1 MHKDLTWFRI
11 FRMKVNH
18 WSLPNGATCVVADI
32 EQSTLT
38 CIDFWCKG
46 GSLYEMKDEEGMA
59 HFLEHMIFKGSKNLK
74 EGEFDLKIESLGGS
88 SNAATGLDDVHYHV
102 LIPPEK
108 IEEGL
113 KLILEL
119 LLFPEIEQNAFKM
132 EKEVVLEEIAQNIE
146 QPDEIIYMKLLKECL
161 TPHRYSKPILGDNKT
176 VRSIHPKQMK
186 LFHKKHYVGK
196 NCTLCIA
203 GDLPKEIY
211 SIINNSKLKELK
223 KIPKEKVITNETT
236 FNKGYKKEII
246 PRLEGGRI
254 LKAWKLPP
262 AKEQMII
269 LGAEIIA
276 TILCEGK
283 NSLIVKELREEKR
296 IIESIDIDLQ
306 ILEEGG
312 LILLDVSCPEEN
324 LQFAEIE
331 INKILKELSRGL
343 VKSKDLERAKKLV
356 INNIYYGLELSNQ
369 IASTLGSQALWG
381 RHQEIFK
388 SIDDISYWT
397 TSRLNELIIPLFNP
411 ENSFTLIA
419 EPEK

>member
-1 MHKDLTWFRI
+1 
-11 FRMKVNH
+11 MKVNH

-46 GSLYEMKDEEGMA
+46 GSLYEKKDQEGMA
-59 HFLEHMIFKGSKNLK
+59 HFLEHMIFKGSKNLQ

-102 LIPPEK
+102 LVPPEK

-119 LLFPEIEQNAFKM
+119 LLFPKIEEDAFKM

-146 QPDEIIYMKLLKECL
+146 QPDEIIYMKLLNECL
-161 TPHRYSKPILGDNKT
+161 TPHRYSQPILGNAKT
-176 VRSIHPKQMK
+176 VKSINPKQMK
-186 LFHKKHYVGK
+186 LFHKNHYVGK

-203 GDLPKEIY
+203 GDLPNEIY

-223 KIPKEKVITNETT
+223 TISKETPIIKKTS
-236 FNKGYKKEII
+236 FNKGYKKETI

-262 AKEQMII
+262 AKEQILI
-269 LGAEIIA
+269 LGAEIVA
-276 TILCEGK
+276 TMLCEGK
-283 NSLIVKELREEKR
+283 SSLIVKELREEKR

-312 LILLDVSCPEEN
+312 LILLDVSCSLEN
-324 LQFAEIE
+324 LKIAESELNNIL
-331 INKILKELSRGL
+331 NKLTIDL
-343 VKSKDLERAKKLV
+343 VTDKDLERAKKLV
-356 INNIYYGLELSNQ
+356 INNIYFGLELSTQ
-369 IASTLGSQALWG
+369 IASTLGNQALWG
-381 RHQEIFK
+381 RHQAILK
-388 SIDDISYWT
+388 SIEDISYWT
-397 TSRLNELIIPLFNP
+397 KIRLNELIFPLFNP
-411 ENSFTLIA
+411 ENAYTLIA

>member
-1 MHKDLTWFRI
+1 
-11 FRMKVNH
+11 MKVNH

-46 GSLYEMKDEEGMA
+46 GSLYELKDEEGMA

-102 LIPPEK
+102 LVPPEK
-108 IEEGL
+108 IEDGL

-119 LLFPEIEQNAFKM
+119 LLFPKIEHDAFEIEK
-132 EKEVVLEEIAQNIE
+132 KVVLEEIAQNIE
-146 QPDEIIYMKLLKECL
+146 QPDEIIYMKLLNECL
-161 TPHRYSKPILGDNKT
+161 SPHRYSKPILGDEKT
-176 VRSIHPKQMK
+176 VKSLNPKQMK
-186 LFHKKHYVGK
+186 LFHKNHYVGK

-203 GDLPKEIY
+203 GDLPNEIN
-211 SIINNSKLKELK
+211 SIINNSKIKELRTFSK
-223 KIPKEKVITNETT
+223 KTAITNKII
-236 FNKGYKKEII
+236 FNKGYKKETI

-262 AKEQMII
+262 AKEQLLI
-269 LGAEIIA
+269 LGAEIVA
-276 TILCEGK
+276 TMLCEGK
-283 NSLIVKELREEKR
+283 SSLIVKELREEKR

-312 LILLDVSCPEEN
+312 LILLDVSCPHEN
-324 LQFAEIE
+324 LKIAESE
-331 INKILKELSRGL
+331 INYILKNSIRDL
-343 VKSKDLERAKKLV
+343 VTNKNLERAKKLV
-356 INNIYYGLELSNQ
+356 INNIYFGLELSTQ
-369 IASTLGSQALWG
+369 IASTLGNQALWG
-381 RHQEIFK
+381 RHQAILK

-397 TSRLNELIIPLFNP
+397 TSRLNELILPLFNP
-411 ENSFTLIA
+411 ENAFTLIA

>member
-1 MHKDLTWFRI
+1 
-11 FRMKVNH
+11 MKVKH
-18 WSLPNGATCVVADI
+18 WSLANGATCVVADI
-32 EQSTLT
+32 EESTLT

-102 LIPPEK
+102 LVPREK

-119 LLFPEIEQNAFKM
+119 LLFPEIEQDAFEM

-161 TPHRYSKPILGDNKT
+161 TPHRYSKPILGNEKT
-176 VRSIHPKQMK
+176 VKSISPKQMK
-186 LFHKKHYVGK
+186 SFHKTHYVGK

-203 GDLPKEIY
+203 GQLPNDIF
-211 SIINNSKLKELK
+211 SIINNSKLNELK
-223 KIPKEKVITNETT
+223 SISKEKNINTKTT
-236 FNKGYKKEII
+236 FNKGYKKETI

-262 AKEQMII
+262 AKEQILI
-269 LGAEIIA
+269 LGAEIAA

-283 NSLIVKELREEKR
+283 SSLIVKALREEKR

-306 ILEEGG
+306 ILEKGG
-312 LILLDVSCPEEN
+312 LILLDVSCQKKN
-324 LQFAEIE
+324 LKIVESE
-331 INKILKELSRGL
+331 INKILKELNRDL
-343 VKSKDLERAKKLV
+343 VTNKDLERAKRLV
-356 INNIYYGLELSNQ
+356 INNIYFGLELSTQ
-369 IASTLGSQALWG
+369 IASTLGNQALWG
-381 RHQEIFK
+381 RHQSVLK
-388 SIDDISYWT
+388 SIEDISYWT
-397 TSRLNELIIPLFNP
+397 TSRLNELIFPLFNP
-411 ENSFTLIA
+411 ENAFTLIA
-419 EPEK
+419 LPEK

>member
-1 MHKDLTWFRI
+1 
-11 FRMKVNH
+11 MKVNH

-46 GSLYEMKDEEGMA
+46 GSLYEMKNEEGMA

-102 LIPPEK
+102 LVPPEK

-113 KLILEL
+113 NLILEL
-119 LLFPEIEQNAFKM
+119 LLFPKIEKEAFEV

-146 QPDEIIYMKLLKECL
+146 QPDEIIYMKLLKGCL
-161 TPHRYSKPILGDNKT
+161 TPHRYSKPILGDEKT
-176 VRSIHPKQMK
+176 VKSINPRQMK
-186 LFHKKHYVGK
+186 QFHKNHYVGK
-196 NCTLCIA
+196 NCTLSIA
-203 GDLPKEIY
+203 GELPNEII
-211 SIINNSKLKELK
+211 SIVSNSKLNELK
-223 KIPKEKVITNETT
+223 KITKGKNICTKTT
-236 FNKGYKKEII
+236 FNRGYQKETI

-262 AKEQMII
+262 AKEQILI
-269 LGAEIIA
+269 LGAEIAA

-283 NSLIVKELREEKR
+283 SSIIVKNLREEKR

-312 LILLDVSCPEEN
+312 LILLDVSCQKEN
-324 LQFAEIE
+324 LKLAESE
-331 INKILKELSRGL
+331 INSILKKLNRDL
-343 VKSKDLERAKKLV
+343 VADKDLERAKRLV
-356 INNIYYGLELSNQ
+356 INNIYFGLELSTQ
-369 IASTLGSQALWG
+369 IASTLGNQALWG
-381 RHQEIFK
+381 RHQSLLK

-397 TSRLNELIIPLFNP
+397 TSRLNELIFPLFNP
-411 ENSFTLIA
+411 ENAFTLIA

>member
-1 MHKDLTWFRI
+1 
-11 FRMKVNH
+11 MKVNH

-46 GSLYEMKDEEGMA
+46 GSLYEIKNEEGMA
-59 HFLEHMIFKGSKNLK
+59 HFLEHMIFKGSKELK

-102 LIPPEK
+102 LVPPEN

-119 LLFPEIEQNAFKM
+119 LLFPKIEKGAFEM

-161 TPHRYSKPILGDNKT
+161 TPHRYSKPILGDEKT
-176 VRSIHPKQMK
+176 VRKINPKQMK
-186 LFHKKHYVGK
+186 LFHKNHYIGK
-196 NCTLCIA
+196 NCALCIA
-203 GDLPKEIY
+203 GELPNDIF
-211 SIINNSKLKELK
+211 SIVNNSKLKELK
-223 KIPKEKVITNETT
+223 LISEETNISKKPS
-236 FNKGYKKEII
+236 FNKGYKKETI

-262 AKEQMII
+262 AEEQILI
-269 LGAEIIA
+269 LGAEIAA
-276 TILCEGK
+276 TLLCDGK
-283 NSLIVKELREEKR
+283 SSLIVKDLREEKR

-312 LILLDVSCPEEN
+312 LILLDICCPEEN
-324 LQFAEIE
+324 LKIAESE
-331 INKILKELSRGL
+331 LNNILKELTRGL
-343 VKSKDLERAKKLV
+343 VTDKDLERAKKLV
-356 INNIYYGLELSNQ
+356 INNIYFGLELSTQ
-369 IASTLGSQALWG
+369 IASTLGNQALWG
-381 RHQEIFK
+381 RHQSILK
-388 SIDDISYWT
+388 SIDDISYWSV
-397 TSRLNELIIPLFNP
+397 SRLNELIFPLFNP
-411 ENSFTLIA
+411 KNSFTLIA

>member
-1 MHKDLTWFRI
+1 
-11 FRMKVNH
+11 MKVNY
-18 WSLPNGATCVVADI
+18 WSLPNGASCVAADI

-102 LIPPEK
+102 LVPREK

-119 LLFPEIEQNAFKM
+119 LLFPEIEQDAFEM

-161 TPHRYSKPILGDNKT
+161 TPHRYSKPILGNEKT
-176 VRSIHPKQMK
+176 VKSISPKQMK
-186 LFHKKHYVGK
+186 SFHKTHYVGK

-203 GDLPKEIY
+203 GQLPNDIF
-211 SIINNSKLKELK
+211 SIINNSKLNELK
-223 KIPKEKVITNETT
+223 SISKEKNINTKTT
-236 FNKGYKKEII
+236 FNKGYKKETI

-262 AKEQMII
+262 AKEQILI
-269 LGAEIIA
+269 LGAEIAA

-283 NSLIVKELREEKR
+283 SSLIVKALREEKR

-306 ILEEGG
+306 ILEKGG
-312 LILLDVSCPEEN
+312 LILLDVSCQKKN
-324 LQFAEIE
+324 LKIVESE
-331 INKILKELSRGL
+331 INKILKELNRDL
-343 VKSKDLERAKKLV
+343 VTNKDLERAKRLV
-356 INNIYYGLELSNQ
+356 INNIYFGLELSTQ
-369 IASTLGSQALWG
+369 IASTLGNQALWG
-381 RHQEIFK
+381 RHQSVLK
-388 SIDDISYWT
+388 SIEDISYWT
-397 TSRLNELIIPLFNP
+397 TSRLNELIFPLFNP
-411 ENSFTLIA
+411 ENAFTLIA
-419 EPEK
+419 LPEK

>member
-1 MHKDLTWFRI
+1 MCFKK
-11 FRMKVNH
+11 FRMKVKH
-18 WSLPNGATCVVADI
+18 WSLSNGATCVVADI
-32 EQSTLT
+32 EDSTLT

-46 GSLYEMKDEEGMA
+46 GSLNEMKDEEGMA

-102 LIPPEK
+102 LVPREK

-119 LLFPEIEQNAFKM
+119 LLFPEIEQDAFEM
-132 EKEVVLEEIAQNIE
+132 EKEVVLEEIAQNID
-146 QPDEIIYMKLLKECL
+146 QPDEIIYMKLLKGCL
-161 TPHRYSKPILGDNKT
+161 TPHRYSKPILGDEKT
-176 VRSIHPKQMK
+176 VKNINPKQMK
-186 LFHKKHYVGK
+186 LFHKNHYVGK

-203 GDLPKEIY
+203 GDLPNEVQ

-223 KIPKEKVITNETT
+223 TISKETAISNTIT
-236 FNKGYKKEII
+236 FNKGYTKETI

-262 AKEQMII
+262 AKEQILI
-269 LGAEIIA
+269 LGAEIAA
-276 TILCEGK
+276 TMLCEGK
-283 NSLIVKELREEKR
+283 SSLIVKELREEKR

-312 LILLDVSCPEEN
+312 LILLHVSCPEEN
-324 LQFAEIE
+324 LKIVESDL
-331 INKILKELSRGL
+331 NNILKELTRDL
-343 VKSKDLERAKKLV
+343 VTNKDLERAKKLV
-356 INNIYYGLELSNQ
+356 VNNIYFGLELSSQ
-369 IASTLGSQALWG
+369 IASTLGNQALWG
-381 RHQEIFK
+381 RHNSILK

-397 TSRLNELIIPLFNP
+397 TKRLNELIFPLFDP
-411 ENSFTLIA
+411 ENAFTLIA